1 MKRTVVLI
9 VTLLVLLAVIGGFGY
24 FQFVLKPEMIKAA
37 MSGGARPPV
46 TVSAEPARTESWTPI
61 LPAIGTFKAVQGVDV
76 APQVGGVIRR
86 IEFESGQTV
95 EAGDLL
101 VELDSSVEQADLKS
115 NTAQLKKAQLDLERQ
130 RELLARD
137 TTTKARFDSAL
148 AERDTVAA
156 SVDRT
161 EAVIA
166 QKTITAPFAGLLGL
180 RLVDLGQYV
189 SPGMQLVT
197 LQQLDP
203 IFVDFPVPEQNF
215 DLLRVGLSV
224 EVAVDAYAGE
234 TFKGTVDSV
243 DARVNQNT
251 RTVLVRAK
259 LENRDHR
266 LLPGMFANVRVL
278 AGAPDEVITVP
289 RTAVSYSLYGD
300 SLYVVKEEQAPE
312 GAEGSANGKPNL
324 VVERRFVRVGE
335 TRDGRVAI
343 AEGVAEGERVVT
355 TGQIK
360 LEPGAHVVV
369 DNSAQLTPPAER
381 PRE

>member
-1 MKRTVVLI
+1 MKRTIVLI
-9 VTLLVLLAVIGGFGY
+9 ATLLVLSAVIGGFGY
-24 FQFVLKPEMIKAA
+24 FQFVLKPEMIRGAI
-37 MSGGARPPV
+37 SGAARPPV

-61 LPAIGTFKAVQGVDV
+61 LPAIGTFKAVQGVDI

-95 EAGDLL
+95 ETGDLL

-115 NTAQLKKAQLDLERQ
+115 NIAQLKKTQLNLDRQ
-130 RELLARD
+130 RELLARG
-137 TTTKARFDSAL
+137 TTTKASFDSAL
-148 AERDTVAA
+148 ADRDTVAA

-203 IFVDFPVPEQNF
+203 IFVDFPVPEQDF
-215 DLLRVGLSV
+215 DLLRTGLAV
-224 EVAVDAYAGE
+224 DVTVDAYPGE
-234 TFKGTVDSV
+234 AFKGTIDSV

-259 LENRDHR
+259 LDNRDHR
-266 LLPGMFANVRVL
+266 LLPGMFANVQVL
-278 AGAPDEVITVP
+278 AGAPEKVVTVP
-289 RTAVSYSLYGD
+289 RTAISYSLYGD
-300 SLYVVKEEQAPE
+300 SVYVVTQAAGE
-312 GAEGSANGKPNL
+312 GGAAANKGGDL

-335 TRDGRVAI
+335 TRDGLVSVL
-343 AEGVAEGERVVT
+343 EGVSEGERVVT

-369 DNSAQLTPPAER
+369 DESAGLTPPAQR